1 MYTLQ
6 YNDKFLSCLFVDNID
21 IMFGSENLK
30 DIYKYNN
37 IDIVSNIRRQLEI
50 KYNVS
55 INIIE
60 VDRNG

>member
-30 DIYKYNN
+30 DIYKYKG
-37 IDIVSNIRRQLEI
+37 V
-50 KYNVS
+50 
-55 INIIE
+55 IN
-60 VDRNG
+60 G